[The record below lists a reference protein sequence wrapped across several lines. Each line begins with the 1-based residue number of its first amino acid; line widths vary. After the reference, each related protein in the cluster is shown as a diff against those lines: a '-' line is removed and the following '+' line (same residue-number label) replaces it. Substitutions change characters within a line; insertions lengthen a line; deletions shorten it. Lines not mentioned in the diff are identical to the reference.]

1 MQPVWRADR
10 PQKGRYREFWQCDAD
25 VVGST
30 SLINEAELLCIYQSA
45 FQQLGLPQV
54 AIKINSRKLLA
65 GLAEICGTPELM
77 MEITI
82 ALDKL
87 DKIGWDGVVK
97 ELKERGIADAGIAQI
112 EKVINVLSW
121 RTVLRDWK
129 ASES

>member
-1 MQPVWRADR
+1 M
-10 PQKGRYREFWQCDAD
+10 
-25 VVGST
+25 
-30 SLINEAELLCIYQSA
+30 
-45 FQQLGLPQV
+45 GLPQV

-112 EKVINVLSW
+112 EKVINVQGSNDEKLEALSAIMVNSATGLEGI
-121 RTVLRDWK
+121 RAVSYTHLDVYKRQQQHL
-129 ASES
+129 